1 MNTLF
6 DFCASA
12 TQELRVAALEI
23 LRQLASE
30 ESLRL
35 TMLRAGC
42 HTAVAA
48 LLRSELRIDR
58 CLALE
63 VLDELASVALRPVVV
78 SDASEA
84 WNKIWNE
91 MCEAQLEKL
100 NGAANESYSEEIA
113 ENGEKVEDVE
123 KDEVKE
129 SDCNIVE
136 KAPND
141 YAHQE
146 STISDLLFGKK
157 DILSDQQK
165 LAAENLAKE
174 VEMMTNYNSG
184 VPRYVLMQRPY
195 YRLKASVDLF
205 MERDDT
211 GDCRASAFS

>member
-1 MNTLF
+1 
-6 DFCASA
+6 
-12 TQELRVAALEI
+12 
-23 LRQLASE
+23 
-30 ESLRL
+30 
-35 TMLRAGC
+35 
-42 HTAVAA
+42 
-48 LLRSELRIDR
+48 
-58 CLALE
+58 
-63 VLDELASVALRPVVV
+63 
-78 SDASEA
+78 
-84 WNKIWNE
+84 

-113 ENGEKVEDVE
+113 EKGEKVEDVE

-184 VPRYVLMQRPY
+184 VLRYVLMQRPY

-205 MERDDT
+205 MERGRHGGLPRLCFQLVRI
-211 GDCRASAFS
+211 GDEQVRLGVLMVLYKVVSGLGVFALWGSIA